1 MNKLQIF
8 DYNGKQVRTVKFES
22 GEPGFVA
29 KDICNVLEIGD
40 ISKAVSRLDEDE
52 KGTNLVRTP
61 GGNQSLLCVTESG
74 LYSLVLGS
82 RKPGAK
88 EFKRWITHEILPAIR
103 KHGGYLTPEKLEE
116 VLLSPDTLIRLAT
129 DLKTEREA
137 RLFAEREL
145 QHKTQVIT
153 SLTEGITPP
162 EKRQMLNRVVR
173 RVPNYKHRWAELYR
187 QFELKYHMNLG
198 VRAKGGSK
206 LEYIDGVLGQLDDLY
221 DIACKLY
228 ESDMRKLVEEL
239 YRLREEAI

>member
-1 MNKLQIF
+1 MNKLIEIS
-8 DYNGKQVRTVKFES
+8 GVR
-22 GEPGFVA
+22 GYI
-29 KDICNVLEIGD
+29 DN
-40 ISKAVSRLDEDE
+40 
-52 KGTNLVRTP
+52 KGTAQLNLEDVARGLGFTRIAASGNEVVRWERIEGYLREMGMPTSGHEAFIP
-61 GGNQSLLCVTESG
+61 ENIFYRLAMKAKNQAAEKFQA
-74 LYSLVLGS
+74 LV
-82 RKPGAK
+82 AD
-88 EFKRWITHEILPAIR
+88 EILPAIR

-137 RLFAEREL
+137 RLFAEKEL